1 MYKTIEELAMIDEK
15 IQQAVGIL
23 KAKQIDMWLT
33 FVRETGV
40 MADPV
45 MDYIAGAGVTW
56 QSAFIIT
63 SKGDT
68 LAIVGNLD
76 EAAMKSRGNYR
87 EVLSYVQSIREVFL
101 NTLKR
106 FDPKKIA
113 INYSLGVPIA
123 DGLSTGMYLQ
133 LLEYLQ
139 DTPYKDRLVS
149 SEGIIGALRGR
160 KTPEEVKRMKE
171 AIRIT
176 LEIFRMVGG
185 FIKSGRTEAEI
196 AAFVLAEVEKRGLE
210 TAWDREHCPAVFSG
224 PDTAGAHAAPTD
236 RKVEPGHIINMDF
249 GVKYRDYCSDLQRTW
264 YVLRP
269 GETEAPAPVQ
279 RGFQVLKE
287 SIDKAAAALKPGV
300 MGKDI
305 DHIARQHLID
315 NGFRE
320 YPHALGHQVGRQA
333 HDGAALLGP
342 AWERYRD
349 TPFLP
354 LEKGQVFTI
363 EPRLMVEGHGVV
375 TMEEEVWVRENGC
388 EFISDPQRELWIIK
402 G

>member
-1 MYKTIEELAMIDEK
+1 MIDEK

-23 KAKQIDMWLT
+23 KEKQVDMWLT

-45 MDYIAGAGVTW
+45 MDFIAGAGVTW

-63 SKGDT
+63 AKGDT

-76 EAAMKSRGNYR
+76 EAAMKSRGNYK
-87 EVLSYVQSIREVFL
+87 EVVSYVQSIREVFL
-101 NTLKR
+101 NALKR
-106 FDPKKIA
+106 FDPEKIA
-113 INYSLGVPIA
+113 INYSLGVPTA

-149 SEGIIGALRGR
+149 SEGIISALRGR
-160 KTPEEVKRMKE
+160 KTPEEIKRMKE

-176 LEIFRMVGG
+176 LEIFRMAGN
-185 FIKSGRTEAEI
+185 FIKAGRTEAEI

-279 RGFQVLKE
+279 RGFRVLKE

-315 NGFRE
+315 NGFQE

-342 AWERYRD
+342 VWERYRS

-354 LEKGQVFTI
+354 IEKGQVFTI
-363 EPRLMVEGHGVV
+363 EPRLTVAGHGVV

-388 EFISDPQRELWIIK
+388 EFISDPQVELWIIK
-402 G
+402 E